1 MCYVSV
7 WVNYVWYV
15 CVLQMSIRN
24 YVSEVVI
31 VLIVNGV
38 WVDGVWFMIMVLSS
52 SIVLIYVYGLSS
64 EIVVVVSSVCDCMG
78 LLVMCE
84 LFICLGFCLMIVE
97 CSVSRLQLVRYVILV
112 YSVVVIMVVWCDSN
126 VDSLCVLSMISN
138 VLLFVQ
144 MRVMESR

>member
-1 MCYVSV
+1 
-7 WVNYVWYV
+7 
-15 CVLQMSIRN
+15 MSIRN

-97 CSVSRLQLVRYVILV
+97 CSVSRL
-112 YSVVVIMVVWCDSN
+112 
-126 VDSLCVLSMISN
+126 
-138 VLLFVQ
+138 
-144 MRVMESR
+144 